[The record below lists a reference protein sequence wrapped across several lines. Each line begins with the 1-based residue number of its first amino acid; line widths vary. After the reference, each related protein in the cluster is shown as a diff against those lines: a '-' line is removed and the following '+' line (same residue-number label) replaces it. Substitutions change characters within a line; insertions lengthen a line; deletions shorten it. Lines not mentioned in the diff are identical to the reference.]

1 MPEEKKNQ
9 IREELTKRYFG
20 NQSTEHIA
28 EPPISLQKLSD
39 VAIELMKAAKK

>member
-1 MPEEKKNQ
+1 MPDEKKHQ

-20 NQSTEHIA
+20 YQTTEHTA
-28 EPPISLQKLSD
+28 ESPISIQKLGD